1 MAVQHRA
8 DEILKQIQRVLEA
21 EAQGVAIESLP
32 DPDEATARAA
42 TPSDQIDVAALLA
55 RAAGYQEIEHYTA
68 GHGRGLLRRLVG
80 WLLRPVA
87 VPQAAFNREAL
98 AVIEILAR
106 RVNELTARLDEL
118 ERQGGSNDGAATTDR
133 K

>member
-8 DEILKQIQRVLEA
+8 EEILRQIQRVLEA
-21 EAQGVAIESLP
+21 EAQGIAVESLP
-32 DPDEATARAA
+32 DPDAA
-42 TPSDQIDVAALLA
+42 GAASSTPIDQIDVAALLA

-68 GHGRGLLRRLVG
+68 GHGRGLVRRIVG
-80 WLLRPVA
+80 RLLRPAA

-98 AVIEILAR
+98 AAIEILAR
-106 RVNELTARLDEL
+106 RVNELTTRLNEL
-118 ERQGGSNDGAATTDR
+118 ERQGGSDDGAATTDR